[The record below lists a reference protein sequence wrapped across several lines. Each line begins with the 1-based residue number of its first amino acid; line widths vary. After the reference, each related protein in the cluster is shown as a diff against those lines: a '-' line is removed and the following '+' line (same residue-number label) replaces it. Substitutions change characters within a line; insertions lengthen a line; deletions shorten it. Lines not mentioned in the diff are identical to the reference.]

1 MSEFSRPARELLDAS
16 REYADSKADEVKLQV
31 VKGLSISLS
40 KLVSLLIIVCVGM
53 ALLLV
58 LSFGL
63 ILLLGEVMGK
73 RYGLAAICVA
83 VVLAIAFLV
92 LYIKRDSLL
101 RNTFVPVFMKLF
113 FPLEED
119 SADDTNATTEEP
131 QVQGDTHA
139 GEA

>member
-1 MSEFSRPARELLDAS
+1 MSEFSRPAKELLDAS
-16 REYADSKADEVKLQV
+16 REYADTKADEVKLQV

-40 KLVSLLIIVCVGM
+40 KLVSMLIIVCVGM

-63 ILLLGEVMGK
+63 ILLLGDLMGK
-73 RYGLAAICVA
+73 RYGLAAISVA
-83 VVLAIAFLV
+83 VVLAIAFLI
-92 LYIKRDSLL
+92 LYIKRDDLL

-113 FPLEED
+113 FPLEEEE
-119 SADDTNATTEEP
+119 SEDDNDGKESEI
-131 QVQGDTHA
+131 QGDPDA

>member
-1 MSEFSRPARELLDAS
+1 MSEFSRPAKELLDAS
-16 REYADSKADEVKLQV
+16 REYADTKADEVKLQV

-40 KLVSLLIIVCVGM
+40 KLVSMLIIVCVGM

-63 ILLLGEVMGK
+63 ILLLGDLMGK
-73 RYGLAAICVA
+73 RYGLAAISVA
-83 VVLAIAFLV
+83 VVLAIAFLI
-92 LYIKRDSLL
+92 LYIKRDDLL

-113 FPLEED
+113 FPLEE
-119 SADDTNATTEEP
+119 EESENDNDGKESEI
-131 QVQGDTHA
+131 QGNPDA

>member
-1 MSEFSRPARELLDAS
+1 MSEFSRPAKELLDAS

-40 KLVSLLIIVCVGM
+40 KLVSMLIIVCVGM

-63 ILLLGEVMGK
+63 ILLLGDLMGK
-73 RYGLAAICVA
+73 RYGLAAISVA
-83 VVLAIAFLV
+83 IVLAIAFLI
-92 LYIKRDSLL
+92 LYIRRDQLL

-113 FPLEED
+113 FPVDED
-119 SADDTNATTEEP
+119 DNDGKESEI
-131 QVQGDTHA
+131 QGDTHA

>member
-1 MSEFSRPARELLDAS
+1 MSEFTRPARELLDAS

-73 RYGLAAICVA
+73 GTVW
-83 VVLAIAFLV
+83 
-92 LYIKRDSLL
+92 
-101 RNTFVPVFMKLF
+101 PQ
-113 FPLEED
+113 
-119 SADDTNATTEEP
+119 SA
-131 QVQGDTHA
+131 
-139 GEA
+139 

>member
-1 MSEFSRPARELLDAS
+1 MSDFTRPARELLDAS

-73 RYGLAAICVA
+73 RYGLAAISVA
-83 VVLAIAFLV
+83 VVLAIALLI
-92 LYIKRDSLL
+92 LYIRRDSLL

-113 FPLEED
+113 FPLDED
-119 SADDTNATTEEP
+119 NADDDTGKEP
-131 QVQGDTHA
+131 QVQGNTHA
-139 GEA
+139 GES

>member
-1 MSEFSRPARELLDAS
+1 MSEFSRPAKELLDAS

-40 KLVSLLIIVCVGM
+40 KLVSMLIIVCVGM

-63 ILLLGEVMGK
+63 ILLLGDLMGK
-73 RYGLAAICVA
+73 RYGLAAISVA
-83 VVLAIAFLV
+83 VVLAVAFLI
-92 LYIKRDSLL
+92 LYIRRDQLL

-113 FPLEED
+113 FPVDED
-119 SADDTNATTEEP
+119 DNDGKESE
-131 QVQGDTHA
+131 VQGDPDA

>member
-1 MSEFSRPARELLDAS
+1 MSEFSRPAKELLDAS
-16 REYADSKADEVKLQV
+16 REYADTKADEVKLQV

-40 KLVSLLIIVCVGM
+40 KLVSMLIIVCVGM

-63 ILLLGEVMGK
+63 ILLLGDLMGK
-73 RYGLAAICVA
+73 RYGLAAISVA
-83 VVLAIAFLV
+83 VVLAVAFLI
-92 LYIKRDSLL
+92 LYIKRDDLL

-113 FPLEED
+113 FPLEEEE
-119 SADDTNATTEEP
+119 SEDDNDGKESEI
-131 QVQGDTHA
+131 QGNPDA

>member
-1 MSEFSRPARELLDAS
+1 MSEFSRPAKELLDAS

-31 VKGLSISLS
+31 VKGLSVSLS
-40 KLVSLLIIVCVGM
+40 KLVSLLIIVCVGT

-63 ILLLGEVMGK
+63 ILLLGDIMGK
-73 RYGLAAICVA
+73 RYGLAAISVA
-83 VVLAIAFLV
+83 VVLAVAFLI
-92 LYIKRDSLL
+92 LYIRRDALL

-113 FPLEED
+113 FPVEED
-119 SADDTNATTEEP
+119 DNDGKESE
-131 QVQGDTHA
+131 VQGNPDA

>member
-1 MSEFSRPARELLDAS
+1 MSEFSRPAKELLDAS
-16 REYADSKADEVKLQV
+16 REYADTKADEVKLQV

-40 KLVSLLIIVCVGM
+40 KLVSMLIIVCVGM

-63 ILLLGEVMGK
+63 ILLLGDLMGK
-73 RYGLAAICVA
+73 RYGLAAISVA
-83 VVLAIAFLV
+83 VVLAVAFLI
-92 LYIKRDSLL
+92 LYIRRDQLL

-113 FPLEED
+113 FPLEEE
-119 SADDTNATTEEP
+119 SEDDNDGKESEI
-131 QVQGDTHA
+131 QGNPDA